1 MDVLKGWVDGAP
13 LLLLGAVVLLMLSA
27 GLAAGV
33 VIRHLHDRDPRRTGK
48 DDDGQEGYVVSAVLG
63 LLALLLGFTF
73 ALAVDRF
80 EARRSLVLQEANA
93 IGTAYLRTQLLPQPH
108 RERISA
114 LLIDYTENRVAL
126 GQSSVA
132 ENPQLLARNNRIV
145 TDLWAATA
153 AGFQSIKGLDF
164 SSAYVDSMNTLIDL
178 DTSRKAARTVRV
190 PTEVFVVLVI
200 YLAVTAGVLGYV
212 FAGPRGRAAAVFML
226 GLLWMSMLLI
236 VDIDRPTRGG
246 IRESQLPMQ
255 WTLQTLKTTPPATY
269 DRWLTPEPPATVR

>member
-13 LLLLGAVVLLMLSA
+13 LLVLGVVVLLLLSA
-27 GLAAGV
+27 GLAAGL

-80 EARRSLVLQEANA
+80 ETRRALVLQEANA

-126 GQSSVA
+126 GKSSAA
-132 ENPQLLARNNRIV
+132 ENSQMLARNNRIV

-164 SSAYVDSMNTLIDL
+164 SSAYIDSMNTLIDL

-269 DRWLTPEPPATVR
+269 DRWLTPEPPAPVR

>member
-1 MDVLKGWVDGAP
+1 MEILKGWVDGAP
-13 LLLLGAVVLLMLSA
+13 LLVLGVVVLLLLAA
-27 GLAAGV
+27 GLAIGV
-33 VIRHLHDRDPRRTGK
+33 AVRHRHDRDPRRAGK
-48 DDDGQEGYVVSAVLG
+48 DEDGQEGYVVSAVLG
-63 LLALLLGFTF
+63 LLALLMGFTF

-80 EARRSLVLQEANA
+80 EARRALVLEEANA

-114 LLIDYTENRVAL
+114 LLIDYTQNRVAL
-126 GQSSVA
+126 GESSA
-132 ENPQLLARNNRIV
+132 AANPQMLAKNDRIV

-153 AGFQSIKGLDF
+153 AGFQSVKGLDF
-164 SSAYVDSMNTLIDL
+164 SSAYIESMNTLIDL

-190 PTEVFVVLVI
+190 PTEVFVVLLV
-200 YLAVTAGVLGYV
+200 YLVVTAGVLGYV

-226 GLLWMSMLLI
+226 GLLLMSMLLI

-269 DRWLTPEPPATVR
+269 DRWLTPQAASAP

>member
-1 MDVLKGWVDGAP
+1 MDILKGWVDGAP
-13 LLLLGAVVLLMLSA
+13 LLVLGVVVLLL
-27 GLAAGV
+27 LAASLAVGIAV
-33 VIRHLHDRDPRRTGK
+33 RRRHDRDHRRAGK

-80 EARRSLVLQEANA
+80 EARRALVLEEANA

-126 GQSSVA
+126 GESSA
-132 ENPQLLARNNRIV
+132 AATPHLLANNNRIV

-153 AGFQSIKGLDF
+153 AGFQSVKGLDF
-164 SSAYVDSMNTLIDL
+164 SSAYIESMNTLIDL

-200 YLAVTAGVLGYV
+200 YLVVTSGVLGYV
-212 FAGPRGRAAAVFML
+212 FSGPRGKAAAVFML

-269 DRWLTPEPPATVR
+269 DRWLTPEPVAPGR